1 MTASSV
7 TTVGKKRITPCCFVE
22 SGAAEGGGRLR
33 RREGVSDS
41 ERPSQ
46 EPVKGDNMERTPEEI
61 KKALKCCIQH
71 NCTECPYNDER
82 LICRVY
88 RNKDAIALI
97 QQLEAEKA
105 ELLRLL
111 KEAAARGGVC
121 VGCKHANESGD
132 VLKKCEDLDFDC
144 ERCTE
149 KCACHS
155 CEDNSNYEWQGLSP
169 E

>member
-1 MTASSV
+1 M
-7 TTVGKKRITPCCFVE
+7 K
-22 SGAAEGGGRLR
+22 
-33 RREGVSDS
+33 
-41 ERPSQ
+41 
-46 EPVKGDNMERTPEEI
+46 TPEEI
-61 KKALKCCIQH
+61 KKGLECCTIKIG
-71 NCTECPYNDER
+71 NMFADCPRCPYYQPGKFTRACDIP
-82 LICRVY
+82 LHD
-88 RNKDAIALI
+88 DALALI

-111 KEAAARGGVC
+111 KEAAACGGVC

-155 CEDNSNYEWQGLSP
+155 CENNSNYEWQG
-169 E
+169 